1 MSANPNSQDL
11 MMEYELI
18 RQDIASIDD
27 QIRQLQEHH
36 ASLIASR
43 EAIDSLKDGSG
54 RELFVPGGSG
64 VYFNALINSGDS
76 FLINV
81 GANVLVEMGRDR
93 ALKTIDERVEQALS
107 MIVRLN
113 EEADALVNR
122 VRQIEGVLSSG
133 Q

>member
-1 MSANPNSQDL
+1 MNASPNSQDL

-18 RQDIASIDD
+18 RQDISSIDE

-54 RELFVPGGSG
+54 RELFVPSGSG
-64 VYFNALINSGDS
+64 VYFNAVINSSDS
-76 FLINV
+76 FLVNV
-81 GANVLVEMGRDR
+81 GANVLIEMGRVH
-93 ALKTIDERVEQALS
+93 AIETIDERVEQALS

-122 VRQIEGVLSSG
+122 VKQIESVLSSG

>member
-1 MSANPNSQDL
+1 MNASPNSQDL

-18 RQDIASIDD
+18 RQDISSIDE

-43 EAIDSLKDGSG
+43 DAIDSLRDGSG
-54 RELFVPGGSG
+54 RELFVPSGSG
-64 VYFNALINSGDS
+64 VYFNAVINSGDS
-76 FLINV
+76 FLVNV

-93 ALKTIDERVEQALS
+93 ALRTIDERVEQALS

-122 VRQIEGVLSSG
+122 VKQIEQVLQAG